1 MRRMRTGL
9 HRRVGGLSRWQ
20 RVPRPGWV
28 AAVAGWALL
37 LPAAEGLC
45 SRTGDYLSSEEID
58 KVRDSQKPHQRMSVL
73 NDIFKRRMKGAV
85 SSWEVT
91 EASEGRRGAESKR
104 QDGGPAESGRSLSF
118 REWLEE
124 VAMCLDDID
133 TNLESYP
140 LDRPLSVWDLETG
153 RPIRMNHKKFR
164 NALKKLR
171 DSLTEFDRWLA
182 GKLDRLEGSE
192 GQMAEEIADFLSD
205 LAEVLEE
212 TIELAGGDIQD
223 VAPAERRARP

>member
-1 MRRMRTGL
+1 MRKGS
-9 HRRVGGLSRWQ
+9 HRAFGGRSRWQ

-28 AAVAGWALL
+28 AAVAGWVLL

-73 NDIFKRRMKGAV
+73 NDIFKRRMEGAIA
-85 SSWEVT
+85 SWEAA
-91 EASEGRRGAESKR
+91 EARDGSAHAESKR
-104 QDGGPAESGRSLSF
+104 QDGGPSESGRSLSF

-124 VAMCLDDID
+124 VAMCLEDID

-153 RPIRMNHKKFR
+153 RPVRMNHKKFR

-182 GKLDRLEGSE
+182 GKLDRMEGSE

>member
-1 MRRMRTGL
+1 MRTGL

-192 GQMAEEIADFLSD
+192 GQMAEEVADFLSD